1 MGTARSPKRSV
12 LAIPGPARQAGPT
25 PDRREFL
32 CYNAPVHSRPPE
44 TIRPIAVVDPHLFG
58 TFCGLFSAFVYT
70 CSNSFLRAV
79 DTCDPVWVSAIKAV
93 PTVLIMGGVIS
104 VLALRGHK
112 VLPPLPMLAAIAIGG
127 LMGQL
132 GGNISFQWAL
142 GQIGVALTV
151 PLSLGG
157 MILGAATLG
166 RIFLHEPVTPRAAL
180 ALALLLA
187 AICVLSL
194 GAQAAGKSM
203 IHSQV
208 PLWRVV
214 GGVAAACWSGMAYSI
229 LNVILRYCITRG
241 APLPATLF
249 TVSIV
254 GLVVLGLLAW
264 LRIGHAGILA
274 TTGREMSL
282 MLAAG
287 LCNTV
292 AFMALTK
299 SLQLTSVVYVNAL
312 NATQATLAAVAG
324 VLIFKEALSPWLAV
338 GVALTIAGLLVL
350 AAAHRG
356 MRELPTDVEPI

>member
-1 MGTARSPKRSV
+1 M
-12 LAIPGPARQAGPT
+12 Q
-25 PDRREFL
+25 
-32 CYNAPVHSRPPE
+32 SRPPE
-44 TIRPIAVVDPHLFG
+44 PSRPIALVDPHVFG
-58 TFCGLFSAFVYT
+58 TFCGLFSAAVYT

-93 PTVLIMGGVIS
+93 PTVLFMGGVL
-104 VLALRGHK
+104 VYLALRGQK
-112 VLPPLPMLAAIAIGG
+112 ILPPLPMLAAIAVGG
-127 LMGQL
+127 LMGQI

-142 GQIGVALTV
+142 GQVGVALTV

-166 RIFLHEPVTPRAAL
+166 RIFLHEPVTPKAAV

-194 GAQAAGKSM
+194 GAEAAGKAM
-203 IHSQV
+203 VHEQV

-214 GGVAAACWSGMAYSI
+214 GGVVAACWSGVAYSI

-249 TVSIV
+249 IVSIV
-254 GLVVLGLLAW
+254 GLVTLGSLAW
-264 LRIGHAGILA
+264 LRIGHAGMLA
-274 TTGREMSL
+274 TTGREMQL

-292 AFMALTK
+292 AFVSLTK
-299 SLQLTSVVYVNAL
+299 SLQLTNVVYVNAL

-350 AAAHRG
+350 AFAHRG
-356 MRELPTDVEPI
+356 MREMATDVEPV